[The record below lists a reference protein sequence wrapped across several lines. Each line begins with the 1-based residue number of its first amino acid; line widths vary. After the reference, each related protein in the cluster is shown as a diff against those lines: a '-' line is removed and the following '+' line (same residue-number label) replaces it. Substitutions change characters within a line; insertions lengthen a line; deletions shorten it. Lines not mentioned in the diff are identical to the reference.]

1 MIAGPERCAAAE
13 GAGLPFEA
21 PPNSGLELDIAG
33 FALPNNPPEAGTD
46 VELVVPNLNPEE
58 LGAGVGASE
67 DLL

>member
-1 MIAGPERCAAAE
+1 
-13 GAGLPFEA
+13 
-21 PPNSGLELDIAG
+21 LELDIAG